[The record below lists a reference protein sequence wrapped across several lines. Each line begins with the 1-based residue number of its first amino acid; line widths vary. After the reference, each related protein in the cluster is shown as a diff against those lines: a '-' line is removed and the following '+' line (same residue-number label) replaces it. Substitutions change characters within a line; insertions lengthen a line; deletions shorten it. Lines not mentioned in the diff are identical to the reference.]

1 MIQPDVRRTLEDL
14 RQHFARLNGNCVTR
28 DPSVI
33 EDLGWECPPVSRAV
47 NWADTQA
54 QIDRVLRENERLPM
68 VARVALERARRL
80 TADLHGTTL
89 VEANAIEKRPWFTNV
104 TWLDFDKI
112 LDQIDA
118 VIGTKNGVEH

>member
-1 MIQPDVRRTLEDL
+1 MIQRDVRRTLEDL
-14 RQHFARLNGNCVTR
+14 RHHFAGLNGNCVTR

-33 EDLGWECPPVSRAV
+33 EDLRWESPAVSRAV

-54 QIDRVLRENERLPM
+54 QIDRVLQEYECLSM
-68 VARVALERARRL
+68 VARAALERARLL
-80 TADLHGTTL
+80 TSDLHGTTL

-104 TWLDFDKI
+104 TWLDYDKI

-118 VIGTKNGVEH
+118 VISTEIGLDA